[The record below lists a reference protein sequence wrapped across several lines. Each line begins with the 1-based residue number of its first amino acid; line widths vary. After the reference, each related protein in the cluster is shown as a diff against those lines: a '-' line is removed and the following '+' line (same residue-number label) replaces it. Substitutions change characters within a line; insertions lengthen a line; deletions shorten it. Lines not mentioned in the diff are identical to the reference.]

1 MHHYVWTTEKMGRL
15 GRPAHSSVDDYQ
27 RESEVK
33 IAYWKR
39 EQQNSSSTSI
49 RARLMSKIRA
59 LRLRMKQ
66 KMNKLQNFDLASY

>member
-15 GRPAHSSVDDYQ
+15 GRPNSSVDDYQ
-27 RESEVK
+27 TESEVK

-59 LRLRMKQ
+59 LRWRMKQ